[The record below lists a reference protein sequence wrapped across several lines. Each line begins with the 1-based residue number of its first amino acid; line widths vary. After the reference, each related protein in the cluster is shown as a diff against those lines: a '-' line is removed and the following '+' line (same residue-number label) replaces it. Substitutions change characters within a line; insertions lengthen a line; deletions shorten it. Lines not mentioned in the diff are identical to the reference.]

1 MLTPNPGW
9 RRRRRWVPPVLLALV
24 GTLAL
29 HVLFFAA
36 VAVLTWLG
44 WLFPER
50 TPPDGQDVQV
60 ALRPI
65 SADQWARNRG
75 AALPD
80 SSSQNDSTEPAED
93 TQQLTQNQKKA
104 PEAKKPEPKKEKPEE
119 APGKHVA
126 TAPGN
131 GEESADAKYA
141 AETSNRVEKETVAK
155 DRSPTFRNLMP
166 QKTTTAPNQGSGL
179 DHFQQAQRDGNEG
192 MGDDDRPMRDA
203 AEKKFALEVPD
214 IKGRDALQ
222 IDSSEGEGPGPQV
235 SNRRESAEV
244 KGNSNRLRL
253 QDGIPGSAE
262 DASQGKAGKRGV
274 LTLTPS
280 MAVLGVLEG
289 SAASDIRT
297 GEVDEGEGT
306 YLNTR
311 EWKYASFFTRVKQGV
326 GTTWNPMGEL
336 RQRDPTLQMYGNRDR
351 YTLLEVTLAED
362 GRVKNVAVVKS
373 SGLDFL
379 DLEAMQ
385 SFYRAQPFP
394 NLPVGMRGPDGTA
407 RFQFGFFLEFGTS
420 PFMRIFGG

>member
-1 MLTPNPGW
+1 MTPNPGW
-9 RRRRRWVPPVLLALV
+9 RRRRRPVPPVLLAFV
-24 GTLAL
+24 GTLAV
-29 HVLFFAA
+29 HILFFGA
-36 VAVLTWLG
+36 VAVLAWLG

-50 TPPDGQDVQV
+50 TPSDGQDVQV

-65 SADQWARNRG
+65 SDAEWARNRG
-75 AALPD
+75 APLSS
-80 SSSQNDSTEPAED
+80 SSSQNDASEPAED
-93 TQQLTQNQKKA
+93 SQQLAQNQKKV
-104 PEAKKPEPKKEKPEE
+104 PEQKKPEPKKEKPEE
-119 APGKHVA
+119 APGKHVV

-131 GEESADAKYA
+131 DEESPDAKYA

-155 DRSPTFRNLMP
+155 DRSPVFRNPMP
-166 QKTTTAPNQGSGL
+166 KRTTTAPNQGSGM
-179 DHFQQAQRDGNEG
+179 DDVQQAQRDGNQG
-192 MGDDDRPMRDA
+192 MGNDDRPMRDA
-203 AEKKFALEVPD
+203 TEKKFALEVPD
-214 IKGRDALQ
+214 MKGRDALQ
-222 IDSSEGEGPGPQV
+222 VESSEGEGPGPQV

-262 DASQGKAGKRGV
+262 DASQGKAGRPGV

-289 SAASDIRT
+289 SAASDLRT
-297 GEVDEGEGT
+297 GEVEEGEGT

-326 GTTWNPMGEL
+326 GMTWNPMGEL
-336 RQRDPTLQMYGNRDR
+336 RQRDPSLKMYGSRDR

-394 NLPVGMRGPDGTA
+394 NLPAGMRGPDGTA
-407 RFQFGFFLEFGTS
+407 QFQFGFYLEFGTS